1 MTIAPGWYADPDN
14 AAQLRW
20 WDGAQWTP
28 QAMPVPG
35 AGPAVGSG
43 YPPQTAYAP
52 RTAPSYPGGL
62 RVASPKSFLARNV
75 NSALAV
81 AVAIVY
87 GVLAIF
93 AHLVFLGIFPIIL
106 TVNAFRAKEP
116 YATIALV
123 VSVAAVVFGIFML
136 TR

>member
-35 AGPAVGSG
+35 AGPAVRSG
-43 YPPQTAYAP
+43 YTPQP
-52 RTAPSYPGGL
+52 VPSYPGGL
-62 RVASPKSFLARNV
+62 RLAPPKSFLARNV

-93 AHLVFLGIFPIIL
+93 AHLIFLGIFPIIL

-116 YATIALV
+116 YAAIALV
-123 VSVAAVVFGIFML
+123 ISVAAVAFGIFML